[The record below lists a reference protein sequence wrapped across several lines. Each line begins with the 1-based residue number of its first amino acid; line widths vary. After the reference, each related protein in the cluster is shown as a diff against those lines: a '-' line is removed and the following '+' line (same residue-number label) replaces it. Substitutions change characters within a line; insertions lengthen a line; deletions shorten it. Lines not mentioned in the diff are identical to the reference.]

1 MSQTSLPLVIE
12 PKELE
17 DHLQDSNL
25 LIVDLCNPQL
35 YAQVHVP
42 GALNVAPQHLVAGTP
57 PATGKLPSLKQL
69 EDLFSL
75 IGYTG
80 KEHIVVYDDEGG
92 GWAGRF
98 IWTLDVIGH
107 KNYSYL
113 NGGIHA
119 WLKEGHP
126 AESEPNQTTPT
137 DVSLSIDESV
147 IASKDYIL
155 THLENANVAI
165 WDARSPAEYS
175 GEKVLA
181 MRGGHVPGAINFE
194 WTSAMDPAKNYRIR
208 ENLADTLASLGM
220 TLDKDIITHCQTH
233 HRSGFTYLVGKVLG
247 FNSIRAYDGSWSE
260 WGNQPDTPI
269 SQHLNKP

>member
-1 MSQTSLPLVIE
+1 MSQTPLPLVVE
-12 PKELE
+12 PQTLE
-17 DHLQDSNL
+17 DRLDDENL

-42 GALNVAPQHLVAGTP
+42 GALNITPQHLVAGTP

-80 KEHIVVYDDEGG
+80 REHIVVYDDEGG

-107 KNYSYL
+107 NNYSYL

-119 WLKEGHP
+119 WLKEGHHT
-126 AESEPNQTTPT
+126 ESTPNTVEPTS
-137 DVSLSIDESV
+137 VSLSIDDSV
-147 IASKDYIL
+147 MASKDYIL
-155 THLENANVAI
+155 THLESASVAI

-181 MRGGHVPGAINFE
+181 MRGGHIPGAINFE
-194 WTSAMDPAKNYRIR
+194 WTSAMDSARNYRIR
-208 ENLADTLASLGM
+208 DNLTEVLAKLGM
-220 TLDKDIITHCQTH
+220 PLEKDIITHCQTH
-233 HRSGFTYLVGKVLG
+233 HRSGFTYLVAKVLG
-247 FNSIRAYDGSWSE
+247 FNSVRAYDGSWSE
-260 WGNQPDTPI
+260 WGNLAETPI
-269 SQHLNKP
+269 TNDL